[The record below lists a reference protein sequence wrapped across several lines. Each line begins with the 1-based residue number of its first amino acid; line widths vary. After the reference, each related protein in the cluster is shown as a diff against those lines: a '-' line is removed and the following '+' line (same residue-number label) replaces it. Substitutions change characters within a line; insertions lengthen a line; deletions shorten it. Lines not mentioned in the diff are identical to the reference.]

1 MSRREWR
8 EQQDQPA
15 PTAVPDNGVSP
26 IAPAGETLTILTVC
40 TGNICRSPLAEV
52 LLRQRLEPLGV
63 RVHSAGTSAVEAMTE
78 TIGRG
83 ARDALERSTSVR
95 EGVLET
101 MLRARRA
108 ETVRE
113 RRERWDE
120 RRRRRAATRVWC
132 SRGRGTTGD
141 ARGDADSMD

>member
-1 MSRREWR
+1 MTTHEFLRDAYGRASS
-8 EQQDQPA
+8 A
-15 PTAVPDNGVSP
+15 ITKS
-26 IAPAGETLTILTVC
+26 ETV
-40 TGNICRSPLAEV
+40 A
-52 LLRQRLEPLGV
+52 

-83 ARDALERSTSVR
+83 ARDARDALERSTSVR

>member
-1 MSRREWR
+1 MTTHEFLRDAYGRASS
-8 EQQDQPA
+8 A
-15 PTAVPDNGVSP
+15 
-26 IAPAGETLTILTVC
+26 IAKSETV
-40 TGNICRSPLAEV
+40 A
-52 LLRQRLEPLGV
+52 

-141 ARGDADSMD
+141 ARGDAYSMD

>member
-1 MSRREWR
+1 MTTHEFLRDAYGRASS
-8 EQQDQPA
+8 A
-15 PTAVPDNGVSP
+15 
-26 IAPAGETLTILTVC
+26 IAKSETV
-40 TGNICRSPLAEV
+40 A
-52 LLRQRLEPLGV
+52 

-83 ARDALERSTSVR
+83 ARDARDALERSTSVR

-113 RRERWDE
+113 R
-120 RRRRRAATRVWC
+120 AATRVWC